1 MDLLKNILKTLLLA
15 QIEIFNKDT
24 LTIVKQ
30 LKCQS
35 KKYRSQ
41 DVIKFFHFHLCR
53 NVCLF
58 TKKKSS
64 LPFVTAQI
72 KHL

>member
-1 MDLLKNILKTLLLA
+1 MDLRKNILKVSLLLA

-24 LTIVKQ
+24 LIIVKQ

-53 NVCLF
+53 NVSLF
-58 TKKKSS
+58 TKKK
-64 LPFVTAQI
+64 
-72 KHL
+72 